1 MPPPPQRAKPS
12 LKAKLWPT
20 NLRVIASLPSPQN
33 LPRQCYGRKKF
44 LIVAGHSIRPGRI
57 TITMWKFFRIVAYM
71 QNNFRITRLK
81 HLGICAKLS
90 TKPSTVSKSIIPYPP
105 EDAIPRASLIALQ
118 KRGQRKRSGSHQN
131 TFTLIHDEEEE
142 MSKRPKK
149 LLDQACTELVEVSA
163 TRSAA
168 STTPCA
174 RKKPTSAGSNA
185 TFSTT
190 ANDIPRTWALRKRC
204 PELVEG
210 SRPS

>member
-1 MPPPPQRAKPS
+1 MQ
-12 LKAKLWPT
+12 
-20 NLRVIASLPSPQN
+20 
-33 LPRQCYGRKKF
+33 
-44 LIVAGHSIRPGRI
+44 PGGL

-90 TKPSTVSKSIIPYPP
+90 TKPSTVSKSIVPYPP
-105 EDAIPRASLIALQ
+105 ENAIPRASLIALQ

-131 TFTLIHDEEEE
+131 TFTLTHDGEEE

-168 STTPCA
+168 STTPYA
-174 RKKPTSAGSNA
+174 PKKLTSAGSNA
-185 TFSTT
+185 TFSIT
-190 ANDIPRTWALRKRC
+190 ANDIPRTWAFRELR
-204 PELVEG
+204 PF
-210 SRPS
+210 